1 MDERHGSKFAKNHR
15 STLICFMRKIT
26 FLLLFLIYFSSLYSQ
41 KYTISG
47 YITDASSGEKL
58 IGANVY
64 DKYIL
69 SGATSNT
76 YGFYSLTLPKDTY
89 NIAVSYVGY
98 QTQYF
103 KIDLK
108 ANQTLNIKLIPVLE
122 LEEFVL
128 TADQIERIEETTK
141 MSTVKIPIAQIKSIP
156 ALFGEVDV
164 LKALQLLPGVQ
175 SGMEGSSGLYVRGGG
190 PDQNL
195 ILLDGTPVYNA
206 SHLFGFFSVFN
217 ADAIKNVELI
227 KGGFPARYGGRLSS
241 VIDISL
247 KEGNLNK
254 FHVEGSLG
262 LIASKILVEGPI
274 IKDRTSF
281 IVSFRRTYLDLIAQ
295 PIIRLATSSGERI
308 SLGYYFYDI
317 NAKIN
322 HKLTN
327 KDHLYLSL
335 YTGDDKFYM
344 KAKPASYLY
353 DGVLYT
359 DRFSMGLGWGN
370 LTSALRWNH
379 QFSNKLFSNLTL
391 TYSQYNFEVYTE
403 EESFEEFPGDS
414 VIKQFYSVNYV
425 SGINDVAA
433 KFDFDYVPNPN
444 HFIKFGTSWI
454 YHTFKP
460 GVTAMSM
467 LFGGFDTTTSV
478 GAKDVY
484 AHEMAFYLEDDW
496 KLSDNLKANIGV
508 HYSGFLVN
516 DRYYNHVQPR
526 LAIRYL
532 FRKNWSLKASYA
544 SMQQYIHLLTNTTVG
559 LPTDLWVP
567 ATEKILPQNSQQVAA
582 GFAKSFSKGISLSVE
597 GYYKWMEN
605 LIEYTDGATWLNTSD
620 DWQEKVEIGKGWS
633 YGGEIFVEKKLGSTT
648 GWVGYT
654 LSWTERQFRN
664 INFGEKY
671 PYKYDRRH
679 DISVVLNHK
688 FTKRFDMSLTWVYG
702 TGNAI
707 TLPVV
712 RAYSFPNPYDW
723 YTSEVEYF
731 DKKNDYRMAAYHRL
745 DYSANYNFM
754 IKAVQTTINFSVYNA
769 YSRRNPF
776 FYYFGTDWR
785 TGNRA
790 LFRVSLF
797 PIIPSLSVN
806 FKF

>member
-1 MDERHGSKFAKNHR
+1 MK
-15 STLICFMRKIT
+15 KILVFT
-26 FLLLFLIYFSSLYSQ
+26 FLNLIILTSYSQ
-41 KYTISG
+41 KYTING
-47 YITDASSGEKL
+47 YITDTSSGEKL
-58 IGANVY
+58 IGANIY
-64 DKYIL
+64 DVHLL
-69 SGATSNT
+69 SGTTSNT
-76 YGFYSLTLPKDTY
+76 YGFFSLTLPKDTY

-98 QTQYF
+98 KTQYF

-108 ANQTLNIKLIPVLE
+108 SNQTMQIKLVPVLE

-128 TADQIERIEETTK
+128 TADQIERIEESTR
-141 MSTVKIPIAQIKSIP
+141 MSTVKIPVAQIKSIP

-247 KEGNLNK
+247 KEGNLKK
-254 FHVEGSLG
+254 FHAEGSIG
-262 LIASKILVEGPI
+262 LIASRITVEGPI

-281 IVSFRRTYLDLIAQ
+281 IISARRTYIDVIAQ
-295 PIIRLATSSGERI
+295 PIIRLATSSDERI
-308 SLGYYFYDI
+308 TAGYYFYDI

-322 HKLTN
+322 HKLGE
-327 KDHLYLSL
+327 KDHLYLSV
-335 YTGDDKFYM
+335 YTGDDQFYM
-344 KAKPASYLY
+344 KAKPSSYLY

-359 DRFSMGLGWGN
+359 DRFSAGLGWGN

-379 QFSNKLFSNLTL
+379 QFSNKLFGNLTM
-391 TYSQYNFEVYTE
+391 TYSRYNFDVTDE
-403 EESFEEFPGDS
+403 EENYAELPNDS
-414 VIKQFYSVNYV
+414 VLRQFYSIDYL
-425 SGINDVAA
+425 SGINDIAG
-433 KFDFDYVPNPN
+433 KIDFDYVPNPN
-444 HFIKFGTSWI
+444 HFIKFGTNWI

-460 GVTAMSM
+460 GVTSVSM
-467 LFGGFDTTTSV
+467 VFGGVDTATNI

-484 AHEMAFYLEDDW
+484 AHEMAVYLEDDW
-496 KLSDNLKANIGV
+496 KLSDKLKVNLGV

-516 DRYYNHVQPR
+516 DKYYNHVQPR
-526 LAIRYL
+526 IALRYL
-532 FRKNWSLKASYA
+532 FRKNWSIKASYA
-544 SMQQYIHLLTNTTVG
+544 SMQQYIHLLTNTNIG

-567 ATEKILPQNSQQVAA
+567 ATDKILPQNSQQVAA
-582 GFAKSFSKGISLSVE
+582 GFAKSFTKGFALSIE
-597 GYYKWMEN
+597 GYYKWMQN
-605 LIEYTDGATWLNTSD
+605 LIEYRDGATWLNSTD
-620 DWQEKVEIGKGWS
+620 DWQDKVEVGKGWS
-633 YGGEIFVEKKLGSTT
+633 YGMEVFIEKKLGSTT
-648 GWVGYT
+648 GWIGYT

-679 DISVVLNHK
+679 DLSVVLNHQ
-688 FTKRFDMSLTWVYG
+688 FTKNFDMSLTWVYG

-712 RAYSFPNPYDW
+712 RAYSFPDPYGW
-723 YTSEVEYF
+723 YTEEIEYF

-745 DYSANYNFM
+745 DYSANYTFM
-754 IKAVQTTINFSVYNA
+754 IKKVQTTVNLSVYNA

-776 FYYFGTDWR
+776 FYYFGYDNQ
-785 TGNRA
+785 GNRA
-790 LFRVSLF
+790 LYRVSLF